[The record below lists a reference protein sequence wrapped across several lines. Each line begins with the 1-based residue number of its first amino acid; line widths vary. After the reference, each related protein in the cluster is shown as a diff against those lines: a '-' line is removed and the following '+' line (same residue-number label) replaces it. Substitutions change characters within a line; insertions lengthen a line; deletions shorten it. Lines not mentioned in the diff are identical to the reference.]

1 MPPLPSDLRKT
12 LENTIVAARDTAEA
26 AARAALITL
35 AVERAE
41 PFATMSEDQ
50 RGRRRALRAK
60 ARQLGGGDQAAG
72 IPLLV
77 EEIAYQQWHRMLF
90 ARFLAENNLL
100 MHPQGVPVTLE
111 DCAELAAEEGA
122 ADAWELAA
130 RYAGA
135 MLPGIFLAG
144 DPAVQVRFAPESRH
158 ALEKLVGDLPPAV
171 FTADDGLGW
180 VYQFWQSKRKDEV
193 NRSERKIGGA
203 DIGPVTQLF
212 TEDYMV
218 KFLLENTLGAWWAA
232 RHPDSPLVPTFTYLR
247 WLDRNVIL
255 SDSTGQD
262 ALQTQESEESPARD
276 RDPSLVTRRDVG
288 GVADPLRVTEAD
300 SSGAEARVPAA
311 GTFPGWPDRAA
322 QVTMM
327 DPCGGSGH
335 FVVAEFDMLRR
346 MRMEEEGLPEAEAA
360 DAVIRDNLFMLEID
374 PRCTQIAA
382 FNLALAAWKAGG
394 YRALPA
400 PNIACSGIAVA
411 GQLADWLRLAG
422 SDPSTGS
429 GQGEHLQT
437 ALERLWK
444 LFRDAPTLGSLINP
458 ADVPLN
464 ERMFTAEYEE
474 VAPLLER
481 ALAKERDDPAA
492 AVLGAAAEG
501 VAKAA
506 KLLAGQYT
514 LVATNV
520 PYLARGKQ
528 SEPLRDFC
536 QKHFP
541 ESKSDLATVFLE
553 RCLDFCTTGGTVSLV
568 LPQNWLFLTT
578 YRGLREKL
586 LKGEAWHLIARLGP
600 AAFDTISGEV
610 VKATLIALSRGPAPE
625 NQAIHGLDISA
636 VRPAAAKA
644 AGLLTAEIK
653 QVGQWQ
659 QLQNPESRVALDN
672 VFSHSILATYAFSYQ
687 GIKTGDDARFR
698 RSFWEVDTSS
708 SRWLPFQ
715 GTVKWTS
722 HYGGVSDVIDWNNDG
737 EHHARRQGLA
747 AWGKS
752 GVSASQI
759 GDLPASIYFGTPY
772 DSNVSVIVPKLDQ
785 HSAAIWAFCAS
796 PQYSL
801 AVRKIDQS
809 LAATNAAMAQIPF
822 DLDYWQSVAQEQYP
836 GGLPGPWSND
846 PTQWLFGGHPT
857 GASEPLQVA
866 VARMLGYHWPQQAQ
880 DDLVALADA
889 DGIVPLPAVVGEAPA
904 AERLRSLLAR
914 AYTQPPAP
922 PDFERYRVGDYV
934 PTTPVSPVAGWSLQT
949 QERLLA
955 RVVYGGK
962 SLDDWLRDGFFAQHC
977 RLFHNRPFIW
987 HVWDGRKDGFSAL
1000 VNYHRLDTATL
1011 DKLIYTYLGNW
1022 IETQRAERDR
1032 GVAAAD
1038 GRLVAGLE
1046 LKKKLELIRDG
1057 EPPYDIYVRWKS
1069 LHEQP
1074 IGWDPDLNDGVRL
1087 NIRPFVAAGVLR
1099 SRFSIHWN
1107 KDRGKNP
1114 DGSERINDRHLT
1126 RATKLAA
1133 RRAAAN

>member
-26 AARAALITL
+26 AARAVLTTL
-35 AVERAE
+35 AVERPE
-41 PFATMSEDQ
+41 PFATMKEDQ
-50 RGRRRALRAK
+50 KSLRRALRAK
-60 ARQLGGGDQAAG
+60 ARQLGGGDQPAG

-100 MHPQGVPVTLE
+100 MHPQGVPVTLAE
-111 DCAELAAEEGA
+111 CAELAPEEGA

-130 RYAGA
+130 RYASA

-232 RHPDSPLVPTFTYLR
+232 RHPDSPLIKEWQYLR
-247 WLDRNVIL
+247 WMEPNPPAPFPGREGVDEAPPSPVA
-255 SDSTGQD
+255 TGD
-262 ALQTQESEESPARD
+262 EAHPSPVA
-276 RDPSLVTRRDVG
+276 TGEGWG
-288 GVADPLRVTEAD
+288 GGRT
-300 SSGAEARVPAA
+300 PAA

-346 MRMEEEGLPEAEAA
+346 MRMEEGLPEAAAA
-360 DAVIRDNLFMLEID
+360 DAVIRDNIFMLEID

-382 FNLALAAWKAGG
+382 FNLALAAWKVGDPRQGTGG
-394 YRALPA
+394 YRPLPT

-422 SDPSTGS
+422 GDPSTGS
-429 GQGEHLQT
+429 GRGERLQT

-474 VAPLLER
+474 VAPLLEK
-481 ALAKERDDPAA
+481 ALAQERDDPAA

-520 PYLARGKQ
+520 PYLTSVKQ
-528 SEPLRDFC
+528 DEALRAFC
-536 QKHFP
+536 SKHYP
-541 ESKSDLATVFLE
+541 QAKADLATAFVQ
-553 RCLDFCTTGGTVSLV
+553 RCGTLATENGCAALV
-568 LPQNWLFLTT
+568 VPQNWFFLGS
-578 YRGLREKL
+578 YAALRRRL
-586 LKGEAWHLIARLGP
+586 LQTKSWNVVAQLGP
-600 AAFDTISGEV
+600 GAFETIGGHV
-610 VKATLIALSRGPAPE
+610 VNVVLILLSNTCPDLTHVICGIDATMAGDVPSKVMWLRSATL
-625 NQAIHGLDISA
+625 SA
-636 VRPAAAKA
+636 VAQSQQFRNPDCRIVLEQMQSSHLLSEYADSYW
-644 AGLLTAEIK
+644 GL
-653 QVGQWQ
+653 G
-659 QLQNPESRVALDN
+659 S
-672 VFSHSILATYAFSYQ
+672 
-687 GIKTGDDARFR
+687 GDYPRYGR
-698 RSFWEVDTSS
+698 CFWELASLGRDWIFQQSTVETT
-708 SRWLPFQ
+708 LP
-715 GTVKWTS
+715 
-722 HYGGVSDVIDWNNDG
+722 YGGR
-737 EHHARRQGLA
+737 EHILYWQEGKGDLVHDPGAYIRA
-747 AWGKS
+747 THIWGKK
-752 GVSASQI
+752 GVLVSQI
-759 GDLPASIYFGTPY
+759 GDLPVTLYTGEAFDTNCSPIIPKTP
-772 DSNVSVIVPKLDQ
+772 SHL
-785 HSAAIWAFCAS
+785 AAIWAFCNSIEFAR
-796 PQYSL
+796 
-801 AVRKIDQS
+801 AVRRIDKKMNV
-809 LAATNAAMAQIPF
+809 TNATLVKVPF
-822 DLDYWQSVAQEQYP
+822 DLDHWHQVADSAGP
-836 GGLPGPWSND
+836 LPEPHSDD
-846 PTQWLFGGHPT
+846 PTQWLFSGHPV
-857 GASEPLQVA
+857 GASEPLQVVVARLLGYRWPWQKPDNLDPYVDTDGLVCLPA
-866 VARMLGYHWPQQAQ
+866 VAGEQPASERLRALLAAAYGDDWSVGVQQK
-880 DDLVALADA
+880 LLADA
-889 DGIVPLPAVVGEAPA
+889 GFKDKG
-904 AERLRSLLAR
+904 
-914 AYTQPPAP
+914 
-922 PDFERYRVGDYV
+922 
-934 PTTPVSPVAGWSLQT
+934 
-949 QERLLA
+949 
-955 RVVYGGK
+955 
-962 SLDDWLRDGFFAQHC
+962 LDDWLRDGFFEQHC
-977 RLFHNRPFIW
+977 RRFHNRPFIW
-987 HVWDGRKDGFSAL
+987 HIWDGRRDGFSAL
-1000 VNYHRLDTATL
+1000 VNYHKLNAANL

-1032 GVAAAD
+1032 GLAAAD
-1038 GRLVAGLE
+1038 GRLVAALE
-1046 LKKKLELIRDG
+1046 LKKKLELIREG
-1057 EPPYDIYVRWKS
+1057 EGSPNGKSGYDIYVRWKP
-1069 LHEQP
+1069 LHDQP

-1114 DGSERINDRHLT
+1114 DGSERINEKHLT
-1126 RATKLAA
+1126 RAEKLAA
-1133 RRAAAN
+1133 RKAAAN